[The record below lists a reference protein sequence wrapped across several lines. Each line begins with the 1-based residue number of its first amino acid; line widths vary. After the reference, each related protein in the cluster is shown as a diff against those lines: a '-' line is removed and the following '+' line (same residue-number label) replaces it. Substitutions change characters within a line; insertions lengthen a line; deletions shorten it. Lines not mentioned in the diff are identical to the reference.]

1 MYKLDIIFYGLRK
14 FKFRQLSSLAFL
26 LILVFGGF
34 KPAES
39 EITWGERDIIWSDFK
54 GKPKIYSK
62 HAAEIAYAIK
72 LNSVQISKDSLGVK
86 IVAVFLCNDAW
97 TKTASD
103 TALDHER
110 RHFDLV
116 EIYCRKMRKKLHENT
131 NINTTKLNK
140 EVAAIFD
147 SYKKECEK
155 VQKQYD
161 EETNHSLNY
170 TSQLSWNAKIEKE
183 LLSLEAYVAPMV
195 LIKLN

>member
-1 MYKLDIIFYGLRK
+1 MYNLDIIFYGLRK
-14 FKFRQLSSLAFL
+14 FKFWQLSSLAFI

-34 KPAES
+34 KSADS

-110 RHFDLV
+110 RHFDIV
-116 EIYCRKMRKKLHENT
+116 EIYCRKM
-131 NINTTKLNK
+131 LNNFLR
-140 EVAAIFD
+140 I
-147 SYKKECEK
+147 
-155 VQKQYD
+155 
-161 EETNHSLNY
+161 
-170 TSQLSWNAKIEKE
+170 KI
-183 LLSLEAYVAPMV
+183 
-195 LIKLN
+195 

>member
-1 MYKLDIIFYGLRK
+1 MTTSFLRK
-14 FKFRQLSSLAFL
+14 SKFWQFSSLAYL
-26 LILVFGGF
+26 LIVLFGGF
-34 KPAES
+34 KSVNS
-39 EITWGERDIIWSDFK
+39 EITWGERDIIWSDFQ

-72 LNSVQISKDSLGVK
+72 LNSVQISRDSLGVK

-110 RHFDLV
+110 RHFDIV
-116 EIYCRKMRKKLHENT
+116 EIYCRKMRKKLIENLS
-131 NINTTKLNK
+131 INTTKLNK
-140 EVAAIFD
+140 EVATIFD

-155 VQKQYD
+155 VQLQYD

-170 TSQLSWNAKIEKE
+170 INQIKWNSKIEKE
-183 LLSLEAYVAPMV
+183 LLNLEAFVEPMV
-195 LIKLN
+195 LIKMPRNK